1 MKSYLYYPDAYSVS
15 IIKRSGDATH
25 LSQTATAFFKHFAGI
40 KFHIG
45 I

>member
-15 IIKRSGDATH
+15 IVKRSGDATH
-25 LSQTATAFFKHFAGI
+25 LSQTTTAFLKHFAGI